1 MKWKKTRCLQI
12 KVFEKLHKIRS
23 WLEVSVFDPE
33 RFIPDPDH
41 IPDIIFQ
48 DVLDPVRIQS
58 LP

>member
-1 MKWKKTRCLQI
+1 LQI

-33 RFIPDPDH
+33 RFIPDPDL

-48 DVLDPVRIQS
+48 DVLDLVRIQS